1 MRRCTDIFA
10 VHSVPGRG
18 TAVVL
23 GRYLRRKR
31 NQHQETGTGP

>member
-10 VHSVPGRG
+10 VHSLPGKG

-23 GRYLRRKR
+23 GRYLRRKQQR
-31 NQHQETGTGP
+31 DQETAASS